1 MAPIM
6 DRGGW
11 PLVGRA
17 GELDALTRAV
27 DDGGAS
33 CLVLA
38 GAAGVGKSRL
48 ARECAQRLR
57 TQGWDVGLVLAT
69 RAASGV
75 PLGAFGGLLPA
86 AGTLRAPRV
95 DDLLRAAA
103 QTLRVAGDRSRVVLV
118 DDAQLLDDTSAAL
131 VLHLVTTRTAFVLAT
146 VRTGDPCPDAIAS
159 LWKESLGA
167 RLDLEPLD
175 DAQIAA
181 VLEGALGG
189 AVASSTAR
197 LLARRCEGNMLFLTE
212 LVRGAREQGQLEID
226 GDAWRL
232 SGPLAPSQRLAELVD
247 ARLGELADGERR
259 ALELV
264 ALGEPLGLRELTALS
279 DATTLETLEG
289 RGLLAV
295 TRSQRRTEVRLAH
308 PLHGEV
314 LRARL
319 APLRARSLAHSL
331 AEAVGATAARRSADL
346 LRIAVWR
353 LDSGAPGDPELLADA
368 AEIAR
373 ARFDLA
379 LTERLALAALDAGG
393 GFRPGLIAGE
403 AAISLGRPAEAEERL
418 AALVPLARDDAERG
432 RLASIRILSFILW
445 LGRLDEAMAVGKAAA
460 ASISDAGWLAE
471 VRGTSAVALMVG
483 GDIDGAITLL
493 ERAFSE
499 PADRP
504 LTLPAITAAMA
515 YSNNGALDRALEWA
529 DRAERAETAATGKE
543 ALPVPPFMTYI
554 GRCQAL
560 AHSGRI
566 VAACVEAERGRV
578 VTRDAES
585 LIGQAWLALVAARA
599 LDVAGDVRAA
609 AERGREG
616 LRLLPD
622 HARNPTQSR
631 YLTAETALA
640 LALSGQPEEART
652 LLDEGDRLAPWA
664 GQRDVDRLVARAWV
678 AVATGQLREG
688 RARLLEAVELA
699 QRQGSN
705 TIGLVAA
712 HDLARIGYAHDSLGV
727 IRQLAPLVDGELA
740 SLRVSHV
747 EALVDCNPER
757 LFAASSRFEELG
769 ARLLA
774 AEAAADAAVALAQA
788 LEPRRAAAAT
798 QRAHRLADSCG
809 NPRTP
814 ALAALSARAQLTR
827 AEREIATLA
836 AAGHANRQ
844 IAAERVLSIR
854 TVENTLRRVYLKL
867 GISGRGQL
875 PEALD
880 T

>member
-1 MAPIM
+1 M
-6 DRGGW
+6 
-11 PLVGRA
+11 
-17 GELDALTRAV
+17 
-27 DDGGAS
+27 
-33 CLVLA
+33 
-38 GAAGVGKSRL
+38 
-48 ARECAQRLR
+48 
-57 TQGWDVGLVLAT
+57 
-69 RAASGV
+69 
-75 PLGAFGGLLPA
+75 
-86 AGTLRAPRV
+86 
-95 DDLLRAAA
+95 
-103 QTLRVAGDRSRVVLV
+103 
-118 DDAQLLDDTSAAL
+118 
-131 VLHLVTTRTAFVLAT
+131 
-146 VRTGDPCPDAIAS
+146 
-159 LWKESLGA
+159 
-167 RLDLEPLD
+167 
-175 DAQIAA
+175 
-181 VLEGALGG
+181 
-189 AVASSTAR
+189 
-197 LLARRCEGNMLFLTE
+197 
-212 LVRGAREQGQLEID
+212 RGAREQGQLEID
-226 GDAWRL
+226 GGAWRL
-232 SGPLAPSQRLAELVD
+232 RGPLAPSQRLAELVD

-264 ALGEPLGLRELTALS
+264 ALGEPMGLRELTALS
-279 DATTLETLEG
+279 DVTTLETLEG

-331 AEAVGATAARRSADL
+331 AEAVEATAARRSADL

-403 AAISLGRPAEAEERL
+403 AAISMGRPAEAEERL

-432 RLASIRILSFILW
+432 HLASIRILSFILW
-445 LGRLDEAMAVGKAAA
+445 LGRLDEAMAVGEAAA

-493 ERAFSE
+493 ARAFSE

-504 LTLPAITAAMA
+504 LALPAITAAMA
-515 YSNNGALDRALEWA
+515 YSNNGALHHALEWA

-566 VAACVEAERGRV
+566 VAACAEAERGRIA
-578 VTRDAES
+578 TREAES

-609 AERGREG
+609 AKRGREG

-622 HARNPTQSR
+622 HARNPTQR
-631 YLTAETALA
+631 P
-640 LALSGQPEEART
+640 LSHGR
-652 LLDEGDRLAPWA
+652 DR
-664 GQRDVDRLVARAWV
+664 ARAR
-678 AVATGQLREG
+678 AVGSTRGGACAARRRRRCSRRGPASAT
-688 RARLLEAVELA
+688 
-699 QRQGSN
+699 S
-705 TIGLVAA
+705 T
-712 HDLARIGYAHDSLGV
+712 
-727 IRQLAPLVDGELA
+727 
-740 SLRVSHV
+740 
-747 EALVDCNPER
+747 
-757 LFAASSRFEELG
+757 ASSHGRGSRSRRVICARVEPRCWRPSHWHSGRDRTPSGLSPRTISRASATRATRSASSGSSRRSSMVSCRRCASRTSRRSSIAIPSGCSPPPRSSKQLG

-774 AEAAADAAVALAQA
+774 AEAAADAAVALAQS

-798 QRAHRLADSCG
+798 QRAHRLADSCD

-827 AEREIATLA
+827 TEREIAMLA

-844 IAAERVLSIR
+844 IAAERVLSVR

-867 GISGRGQL
+867 GISGRAQL